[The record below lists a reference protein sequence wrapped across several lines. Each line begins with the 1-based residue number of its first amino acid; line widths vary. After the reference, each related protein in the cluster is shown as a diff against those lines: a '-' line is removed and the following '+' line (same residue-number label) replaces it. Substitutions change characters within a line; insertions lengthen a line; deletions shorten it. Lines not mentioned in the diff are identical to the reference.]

1 MANLEDVNAALSG
14 SSITM
19 VSKVANQVTFD
30 VRGRRFTFDVRGRRI
45 TCTEADL
52 LAADDVVAFVEA
64 LAHAEDVASDPTNYC
79 QTCKEPS

>member
-19 VSKVANQVTFD
+19 VSKVANQV
-30 VRGRRFTFDVRGRRI
+30 TFDVRGRRI

-79 QTCKEPS
+79 QTCKESS